1 MELDWVLTEVEL
13 RGILGLAVPDVA
25 TDERELAVDF
35 AVVDKAHK
43 TPPEPEPAAARLPEA
58 DADCDVP

>member
-1 MELDWVLTEVEL
+1 MEL